1 MDTVNMK
8 DFVPIAS
15 WVVFIH
21 LFLMQKMAWLM
32 NFKLGLW
39 ALHIKFLVHSWQFNP
54 TSTSIG

>member
-15 WVVFIH
+15 WVVFTH

-32 NFKLGLW
+32 NSKLRLW
-39 ALHIKFLVHSWQFNP
+39 ALHIKFYDNLTP
-54 TSTSIG
+54 PPPLLAEI